1 MTHGIEPNDPLR
13 KAGLDGA
20 SGTPRKPGASSA
32 EGADPTRFR
41 QLLEQLEQKAEA
53 LRGRSAE
60 VQDSGGLRD
69 AVSEARGSLEDALK
83 LQADLLESFRAARQ
97 SGDFKESA

>member
-1 MTHGIEPNDPLR
+1 MNHGIEPNDPLR
-13 KAGLDGA
+13 KVGSDGVSGPQRTLNAGA
-20 SGTPRKPGASSA
+20 PES
-32 EGADPTRFR
+32 ADPSRFR

-53 LRGRSAE
+53 LRDRSAE

-97 SGDFKESA
+97 SGDLKESA

>member
-13 KAGLDGA
+13 KVGANGA
-20 SGTPRKPGASSA
+20 SGAQNKAGARPA

-53 LRGRSAE
+53 LRGRSAQVE
-60 VQDSGGLRD
+60 DSGGLRD

-97 SGDFKESA
+97 SGDLKESA

>member
-13 KAGLDGA
+13 KVGSDGPSGA
-20 SGTPRKPGASSA
+20 LRKSNAGTPES
-32 EGADPTRFR
+32 ADPSRFR

-97 SGDFKESA
+97 SGDLKESA